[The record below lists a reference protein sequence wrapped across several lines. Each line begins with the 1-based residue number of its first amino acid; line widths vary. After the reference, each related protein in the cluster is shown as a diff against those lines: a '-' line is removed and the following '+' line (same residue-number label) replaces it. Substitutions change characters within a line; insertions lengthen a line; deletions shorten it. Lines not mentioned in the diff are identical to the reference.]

1 MNLDPS
7 LGVAVFTD
15 GSASNRDKS
24 GGWGYVALDAF
35 EGIYTSS
42 GYRAGTTISRMELAA
57 PTYALEYLNEVY
69 GACDVLV
76 YSDSEYVVLGVNDRT
91 RKRSANKDW
100 WVSLDLAIEK
110 HNEVKS
116 LPSTTTPRRRPRR
129 PRHSARDRRALPV
142 HRLQRGGHH

>member
-110 HNEVKS
+110 HNEVKFHHVKG
-116 LPSTTTPRRRPRR
+116 
-129 PRHSARDRRALPV
+129 HSDHLYNEMADDLAGKARKEGISV
-142 HRLQRGGHH
+142 

>member
-7 LGVAVFTD
+7 EGVAIFTD

-24 GGWGYVALDAF
+24 GGWGWVALDAF
-35 EGIYTSS
+35 EGIYTGS

-57 PTYALEYLNEVY
+57 PTYALEYLNVVY

-91 RKRSANKDW
+91 RKRNANKGW
-100 WVSLDLAIEK
+100 WLALDLAIEK
-110 HNEVKS
+110 HNIVQFHHVKG
-116 LPSTTTPRRRPRR
+116 
-129 PRHSARDRRALPV
+129 HSDHLYNEMADDLAGKARKEGKNDSK
-142 HRLQRGGHH
+142 